1 MRDRILPAALAEAP
15 PVWMAMVSGPSRWLD
30 MKVISPALPWSERLT
45 RTPRSMAAFMT
56 AWFTPL
62 SLVAATTSNAPFR
75 SSGRKPRSCTSTPGG
90 SPVWSI
96 CGAIITTSAPASAS
110 SFARRTPTAPPP
122 TITHR
127 RPRTV
132 SMIGSSA
139 VGSSITPVY
148 NDPMPDL
155 WQQQRD
161 EKLSRAQ
168 PLAARMR
175 PRKLD
180 EFAGQQHFLGQG
192 KLLRRM
198 LEADQLTSVLFYGP
212 PGTGKT
218 TLAELIAGYTQR
230 HFDRGNAAAVGVK
243 DVRHVL
249 DQARKR
255 LEHEGKRT
263 IFFLDEIHRFNRAQ
277 QDVLLGD
284 VERGIV
290 TLIGATTE
298 NPFFAVNNALVSRS
312 QIFQFEP
319 LSEEDIAGL
328 IKRAIADE
336 ERGYGQLRV
345 TIDDEAIQ
353 HWATMCDG
361 DARRALAALEIAVL
375 SEQRTSDTANH
386 QRAIHINLN
395 TAEQSIQQKA
405 IAYDRDGDA
414 HHDAISAYIKSVRG
428 SDPDAAIYWL
438 AKMLHAGEDPMFI
451 ARRIAILASEDIGNA
466 DPRAI
471 SVASSCYE
479 IVHRIGLPEARITL
493 AQATT
498 YLATAPKSNASYAAI
513 NQAMSDVKTGRTVP
527 VPRHLRSGAYAG
539 AKELGN
545 ATVYQYAHNSETGY
559 VEQTYLGVD
568 KTYYQPVDRGYEKRI
583 REYLAWIESQR
594 EKP

>member
-1 MRDRILPAALAEAP
+1 M
-15 PVWMAMVSGPSRWLD
+15 S
-30 MKVISPALPWSERLT
+30 
-45 RTPRSMAAFMT
+45 
-56 AWFTPL
+56 
-62 SLVAATTSNAPFR
+62 
-75 SSGRKPRSCTSTPGG
+75 
-90 SPVWSI
+90 
-96 CGAIITTSAPASAS
+96 
-110 SFARRTPTAPPP
+110 
-122 TITHR
+122 
-127 RPRTV
+127 
-132 SMIGSSA
+132 
-139 VGSSITPVY
+139 
-148 NDPMPDL
+148 DL
-155 WQQQRD
+155 WQ
-161 EKLSRAQ
+161 EKRQAKVERAL

-175 PRKLD
+175 PRNLD
-180 EFAGQQHFLGQG
+180 EFAGQRHFLGSG

-218 TLAELIAGYTQR
+218 TLAELIAGYTKR

-312 QIFQFEP
+312 QIFQFEA
-319 LSEEDIAGL
+319 LSEGDIAGL
-328 IKRAIADE
+328 VRRAIADTS
-336 ERGYGQLRV
+336 RGYGRLDI
-345 TIDDEAIQ
+345 TIDDDAIA
-353 HWATMCDG
+353 HWATMSDG
-361 DARRALAALEIAVL
+361 DARRALSALEIAVL
-375 SEQRTSDTANH
+375 SEQRATEADTPL
-386 QRAIHINLN
+386 HISLN

-428 SDPDAAIYWL
+428 SDPNAAIYWL

-471 SVASSCYE
+471 QVASSCYE

-498 YLATAPKSNASYAAI
+498 YLATAPKSNASYVAI
-513 NQAMSDVKTGRTVP
+513 NQAMADVKQGRTVP
-527 VPRHLRSGAYAG
+527 VPRHLRSGAYTG
-539 AKELGN
+539 AKELGH
-545 ATVYQYAHNSETGY
+545 ATDYQYAHNSETGF
-559 VEQTYLGVD
+559 VDQAYLGVD

-583 REYLAWIESQR
+583 REYLAWIENQR
-594 EKP
+594 EQQHPNG

>member
-1 MRDRILPAALAEAP
+1 M
-15 PVWMAMVSGPSRWLD
+15 
-30 MKVISPALPWSERLT
+30 IS
-45 RTPRSMAAFMT
+45 
-56 AWFTPL
+56 
-62 SLVAATTSNAPFR
+62 
-75 SSGRKPRSCTSTPGG
+75 
-90 SPVWSI
+90 
-96 CGAIITTSAPASAS
+96 
-110 SFARRTPTAPPP
+110 
-122 TITHR
+122 
-127 RPRTV
+127 
-132 SMIGSSA
+132 
-139 VGSSITPVY
+139 
-148 NDPMPDL
+148 MPDL
-155 WQQQRD
+155 WQEKRD
-161 EKLSRAQ
+161 EKVSRAQ

-180 EFAGQQHFLGQG
+180 EFAGQQHFLGEG

-218 TLAELIAGYTQR
+218 TLAELIAGYTKR

-284 VERGIV
+284 VERGII

-319 LSEEDIAGL
+319 LSEGDIAGL
-328 IKRAIADE
+328 IKRAIADDE
-336 ERGYGQLRV
+336 KGYGQLNI
-345 TIDDEAIQ
+345 TIDDEAIA
-353 HWATMCDG
+353 HWATICDG

-375 SEQRTSDTANH
+375 SEQRTSNKPATSDQPPAPL
-386 QRAIHINLN
+386 HITLH

-471 SVASSCYE
+471 QVAASCYE
-479 IVHRIGLPEARITL
+479 IVHRIGMPEARITM

-498 YLATAPKSNASYAAI
+498 YLATAPKSNASYMAI
-513 NQAMSDVKTGRTVP
+513 NQALSDVKTGRTVP

-545 ATVYQYAHNSETGY
+545 ATDYQYAHNSESGY
-559 VEQTYLGVD
+559 VDQTYLGVD
-568 KTYYQPVDRGYEKRI
+568 KTYYQPVDRGYEKHI
-583 REYLAWIESQR
+583 REYMAWLESQK
-594 EKP
+594 KPD